1 MSGFKIFKII
11 QISVYRVRISENLVS
26 LHERVP
32 NLSIS
37 SINSAEVQLQPATRE
52 IRSLGLLL
60 PPGRGLVLGLLI
72 FFLLS
77 FSFSA
82 FASLSSLV
90 LFLLN
95 STLFAK
101 CFRAC
106 HVRNKFEGLRFERL
120 DWQLWWSVLV
130 SDLNTGCDSAIIV
143 WYKSERSV
151 FFGNRI
157 PILFVTL
164 VQNFRWR
171 FVSVSTLATPRSSSI
186 FDWQRFLIGWSLS
199 IPEGAQKKLYSLR
212 SHSRKVNWIWN
223 WYFFKRSFGFTV
235 TPTSKIIL

>member
-1 MSGFKIFKII
+1 MLLITKIFSSIVITMSGFNFFKII

-60 PPGRGLVLGLLI
+60 SPGRGLVLGLLI

-95 STLFAK
+95 STLYSQNAS
-101 CFRAC
+101 A
-106 HVRNKFEGLRFERL
+106 HVTYGIN
-120 DWQLWWSVLV
+120 S
-130 SDLNTGCDSAIIV
+130 
-143 WYKSERSV
+143 
-151 FFGNRI
+151 
-157 PILFVTL
+157 
-164 VQNFRWR
+164 
-171 FVSVSTLATPRSSSI
+171 
-186 FDWQRFLIGWSLS
+186 
-199 IPEGAQKKLYSLR
+199 
-212 SHSRKVNWIWN
+212 KV
-223 WYFFKRSFGFTV
+223 
-235 TPTSKIIL
+235 